1 MPGLNHKQKAFAT
14 FYVTPGPTL
23 GNATKSAEAAG
34 YSVRTAYAQGSDLL
48 KHPEVAKLIAAGA
61 EKTVERIS
69 RKGADILEELAR
81 LGFSDVSEFYSDC
94 RCDKCGCSKGGLKHP
109 RDMSPKA
116 RAAIASFEEEDLFEG
131 NHEDTSAGED
141 GGRFWVGKIRK
152 VKLWSKEKGLEL
164 LGKHLKLFTDKV
176 ELSGNVNIAVVD
188 PYAKKPVKK

>member
-81 LGFSDVSEFYSDC
+81 LGFSDITEIYTDGPKCSE
-94 RCDKCGCSKGGLKHP
+94 CGAERGTLRHP
-109 RDMSPKA
+109 KDMPLRVR
-116 RAAIASFEEEDLFEG
+116 RAIESIEFEELWDGPPGEKFEL
-131 NHEDTSAGED
+131 
-141 GGRFWVGKIRK
+141 GRITKIR
-152 VKLWSKEKGLEL
+152 LHSKTKGLEL
-164 LGKHLKLFTDKV
+164 LGKNLKLFTDKV